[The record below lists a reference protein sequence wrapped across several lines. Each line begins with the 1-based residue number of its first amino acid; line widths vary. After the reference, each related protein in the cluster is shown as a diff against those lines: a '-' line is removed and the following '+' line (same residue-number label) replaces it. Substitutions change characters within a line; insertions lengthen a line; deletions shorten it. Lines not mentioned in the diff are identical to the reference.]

1 MAENQQ
7 TSYLDLP
14 DDEFADTPLSVEA
27 TQTEEPAQEEQ
38 NVDETVENTDNEQNV
53 TYVTDDNGASEP
65 VSEVKVEKEIEKVDE
80 PVAEREKVVDTVDY
94 KAEYERLLAPFKAN
108 GRDIAVGSVDD
119 AVALMQMGAN
129 YSKKMA
135 GLKPHLRIVK
145 MLEKQGLLDEQKLS
159 YLIDLQSNNP
169 QAITKL
175 VKDSGLDPLE
185 MDTEKASD
193 YRPKSYV
200 VDEREIELD
209 SVLEDIKE
217 SPTYQRTL
225 SIVSTDWDDAS
236 KQVIATTPQLLKVIN
251 EHVSNGVYD
260 MISKT
265 IENERVFG
273 RLQGMSDIEAY
284 RKVGD
289 AIQAQG
295 GFDFLAKNQQ
305 TAPRQMALTRPA
317 QVQDDRLKDK
327 KRAAAPVKAAAAT
340 QVAKEFNPL
349 ALSDEEFSKLARSQF
364 V

>member
-1 MAENQQ
+1 MDEQ
-7 TSYLDLP
+7 TQSSYLGLS
-14 DDEFADTPLSVEA
+14 DEDFANASL
-27 TQTEEPAQEEQ
+27 EEQ
-38 NVDETVENTDNEQNV
+38 TQVDK
-53 TYVTDDNGASEP
+53 P
-65 VSEVKVEKEIEKVDE
+65 VQEDVSTEVDE
-80 PVAEREKVVDTVDY
+80 PVEETTTDISEDNSNVVDNTEENVTTSQEEVKEVVESNDKVLDTIDY
-94 KAEYERLLAPFKAN
+94 KAEYERLVAPFKAN
-108 GRDIAVGSVDD
+108 GRDITVGSVDD
-119 AVALMQMGAN
+119 AIALMQMGAN

-193 YRPKSYV
+193 YKPKSYG

-209 SVLEDIKE
+209 MVLEEIKE

-236 KQVIATTPQLLKVIN
+236 KQTIATTPQLLKIIN

-260 MISKT
+260 MISRT
-265 IENERVFG
+265 IENERLFG

-295 GFDFLAKNQQ
+295 GFDFLAKKQQ
-305 TAPRQMALTRPA
+305 TSPKQMALTKPP

-327 KRAAAPVKAAAAT
+327 KRAAAPTKAAST
-340 QVAKEFNPL
+340 NQVAKEFNPL
-349 ALSDEEFSKLARSQF
+349 ALSDEDFSKLAKTQF
-364 V
+364 M